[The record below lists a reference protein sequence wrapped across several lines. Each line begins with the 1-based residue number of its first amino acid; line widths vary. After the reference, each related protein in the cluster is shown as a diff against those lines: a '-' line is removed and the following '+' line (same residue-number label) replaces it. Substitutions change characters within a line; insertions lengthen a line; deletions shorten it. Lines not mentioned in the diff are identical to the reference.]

1 VFLSCSDVSKNEK
14 KNMNSQK
21 QTLMGLRLTTSR
33 GRYQKETKVFPFF
46 QKETYHTHFQAIYPK
61 HN

>member
-1 VFLSCSDVSKNEK
+1 VSKNEK